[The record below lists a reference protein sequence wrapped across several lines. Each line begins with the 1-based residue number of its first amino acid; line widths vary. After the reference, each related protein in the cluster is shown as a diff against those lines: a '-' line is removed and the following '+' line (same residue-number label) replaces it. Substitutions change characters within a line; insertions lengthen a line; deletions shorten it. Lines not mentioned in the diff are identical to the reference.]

1 MGERLMGAFERPFC
15 GSLRAADVGRR
26 VELVGWVRRR
36 RNLGGIVFVD
46 LRDREGWV
54 QVLLRDDLRET
65 GERLSQEDVVRVV
78 GTVAARSA
86 DTVNSEM
93 PTGEVEVVAD
103 RVELLTAAETPPFVV
118 EDRVNA
124 SEELRLRYRYLDLR
138 RPEMMATLV
147 LRDRITFAIREY
159 FHNAG
164 FVEVETPIMT
174 RSTPEGARDFL
185 VPSRLSKGMFYALPQ
200 SPQLFKQLLQ
210 VAGLG
215 RYVQIARCFRDED
228 LRADRQPEFTQVDV
242 EASFVEEEDLY
253 ALIEGLFAR
262 VFPIVGIT
270 PPEHFPRLS
279 YAEALERFGS
289 DRPDARFGMELVEL
303 GRTAAAC
310 GFEVLRKAAEAGR
323 VKGIVVPGG
332 AAFSRKQLDGLS
344 EVVKPFGAPGVL
356 WFRKT
361 AEGYGSPA
369 KKALGDDGVA
379 SFLAAAKADGDDLL
393 VVVGGAPKVV
403 FAALGALRV
412 ELART
417 LGLIAPGA
425 HAFLWVTEFPLLE
438 WDEPTARWYATHHPF
453 TAPNP
458 DDVAKLESDPGAVR
472 ARAYDVVMD
481 GVELGGGSIRI
492 HDPNLQRRVFAA
504 LSIDEA
510 QAKHKFGFLLDAFRY
525 GAPPHGGLALGLD
538 RMVMLMAGRDSIRDV
553 IAFPKT
559 TAGNC
564 LLTDAPNTVDASQLV
579 ELGLSLPGAG
589 PEPGGGRD
597 QGSTR

>member
-1 MGERLMGAFERPFC
+1 MSETLMRAWERPFC
-15 GSLRAADVGRR
+15 GGLRAADVGRR

-54 QVLLRDDLRET
+54 QVLMRDELREA
-65 GERLSQEDVVRVV
+65 GEKLSQEDVIRVV

-86 DTVNSEM
+86 ETVNAEM
-93 PTGEVEVVAD
+93 PTGEVEVLAEA
-103 RVELLTAAETPPFVV
+103 VELLTASETPPFVV

-159 FHNAG
+159 FHNMG
-164 FVEVETPIMT
+164 FVDVETPILT

-185 VPSRLSKGMFYALPQ
+185 VPARLSRGTFYALPQ

-215 RYVQIARCFRDED
+215 RYIQIARCFRDEA
-228 LRADRQPEFTQVDV
+228 LRAERQLEFTQVDV
-242 EASFVEEEDLY
+242 EASFVEEEDIY
-253 ALIEGLFAR
+253 TLIEGLFAH

-270 PPEHFPRLS
+270 PPERFPRLS
-279 YAEALERFGS
+279 YGEAMERFGS
-289 DRPDARFGMELVEL
+289 DKPDMRFGVELVEL
-303 GRTAAAC
+303 GPPSLGCA
-310 GFEVLRKAAEAGR
+310 FEVLRKAAETGR
-323 VKGIVVPGG
+323 VKGVVVPGG
-332 AAFSRKQLDGLS
+332 ASFSRKQLDELS
-344 EVVKPFGAPGVL
+344 ELVKPYGAPGVV
-356 WFRKT
+356 WFRRT
-361 AEGYGSPA
+361 ADGYGSPA
-369 KKALGDDGVA
+369 KKALGDEGIA
-379 SFLAAAKADGDDLL
+379 AFLAAAGAGEGDLL
-393 VVVGGAPKVV
+393 VAVGGAPKVV
-403 FAALGALRV
+403 FASLGALRV
-412 ELART
+412 ELARR
-417 LGLIAPGA
+417 LSLVPKDA
-425 HAFLWVTEFPLLE
+425 HAFLWVTGFPLLE
-438 WDEPTARWYATHHPF
+438 WDEETARFYASHHPF
-453 TAPNP
+453 TSPRPEDA
-458 DDVAKLESDPGAVR
+458 DKLESDPGAVR

-492 HDPNLQRRVFAA
+492 HDPALQRRVFTA
-504 LSIDEA
+504 LGIDEA
-510 QAKHKFGFLLDAFRY
+510 QAKHKFGFLLEAFRY

-564 LLTDAPNTVDASQLV
+564 LLTDAPNTVDAEQLR
-579 ELGLSLPGAG
+579 ELHIALI
-589 PEPGGGRD
+589 
-597 QGSTR
+597 

>member
-1 MGERLMGAFERPFC
+1 MGATLMRAWERPFC

-46 LRDREGWV
+46 LRDRDGWV
-54 QVLLRDDLRET
+54 QVLLRDELREA
-65 GERLSQEDVVRVV
+65 GEKLSQEDVVRVV
-78 GTVAARSA
+78 GTVVPRSA
-86 DTVNSEM
+86 ETVNPEM
-93 PTGEVEVVAD
+93 PTGEVEVEAEA
-103 RVELLTAAETPPFVV
+103 VELLTAAETPPFVV

-147 LRDRITFAIREY
+147 LRDRITYAIREY
-159 FHNAG
+159 FHKMA
-164 FVEVETPIMT
+164 FVEVETPILT

-185 VPSRLSKGMFYALPQ
+185 VPSRLSRGTFYALPQ

-215 RYVQIARCFRDED
+215 RYIQIARCFRDEA
-228 LRADRQPEFTQVDV
+228 LRAERQLEFTQVDV
-242 EASFVEEEDLY
+242 EASFVEEEDIFT
-253 ALIEGLFAR
+253 LIEGLFAH

-270 PPEHFPRLS
+270 PPATFPRLTF
-279 YAEALERFGS
+279 AEAVERFGS
-289 DRPDARFGMELVEL
+289 DRPDTRFGMELVEL
-303 GRTAAAC
+303 GEAARAC
-310 GFEVLRKAAEAGR
+310 AFEGLRKAAESGR
-323 VKGIVVPGG
+323 VKGLVAQGG
-332 AAFSRKQLDGLS
+332 ASFSRKQLDELS
-344 EVVKPFGAPGVL
+344 ELVKPYGAPGVV

-369 KKALGDDGVA
+369 KKAMGDEGIA
-379 SFLAAAKADGDDLL
+379 AFLEAAGAEEGDLL
-393 VVVGGAPKVV
+393 VVVGGTPKVV

-412 ELART
+412 ELGRR
-417 LGLIAPGA
+417 LELIPQGA
-425 HAFLWVTEFPLLE
+425 HAFLWVTGFPLLE
-438 WDEPTARWYATHHPF
+438 WDEETRRFYASHHPF
-453 TAPNP
+453 TSPRP
-458 DDVAKLESDPGAVR
+458 EDVDKLESDPGAVR

-492 HDPNLQRRVFAA
+492 HDPALQRRVFTA
-504 LSIDEA
+504 LGIDEA
-510 QAKHKFGFLLDAFRY
+510 QAKHKFGFLLEAFRY

-564 LLTDAPNTVDASQLV
+564 LLTEAPNTVDPEQLR
-579 ELGLSLPGAG
+579 ELHIAL
-589 PEPGGGRD
+589 
-597 QGSTR
+597 T

>member
-1 MGERLMGAFERPFC
+1 MGATLMRAWERPFC

-46 LRDREGWV
+46 LRDRDGWV
-54 QVLLRDDLRET
+54 QVLLRDELREA
-65 GERLSQEDVVRVV
+65 GEKLSQEDVVRVV
-78 GTVAARSA
+78 GTVAPRSA
-86 DTVNSEM
+86 ETVNPEM
-93 PTGEVEVVAD
+93 PTGEVEVEAEA
-103 RVELLTAAETPPFVV
+103 VELLTAAETPPFVV

-147 LRDRITFAIREY
+147 LRDRITYAIREY
-159 FHNAG
+159 FHKMA
-164 FVEVETPIMT
+164 FVEVETPILT

-185 VPSRLSKGMFYALPQ
+185 VPSRLSRGTFYALPQ

-215 RYVQIARCFRDED
+215 RYIQIARCFRDEA
-228 LRADRQPEFTQVDV
+228 LRAERQLEFTQVDV
-242 EASFVEEEDLY
+242 EASFVEEEDIFT
-253 ALIEGLFAR
+253 LIEGLFAH

-270 PPEHFPRLS
+270 PPATFPRLTF
-279 YAEALERFGS
+279 AEAVERFGS
-289 DRPDARFGMELVEL
+289 DRPDTRFGMELVEL
-303 GRTAAAC
+303 GEAARAC
-310 GFEVLRKAAEAGR
+310 AFEGLRKAAESGR
-323 VKGIVVPGG
+323 VKGLVVQGG
-332 AAFSRKQLDGLS
+332 ASFSRKQLDELS
-344 EVVKPFGAPGVL
+344 ELVKPYGAPGVV

-369 KKALGDDGVA
+369 KKAMGDEGIA
-379 SFLAAAKADGDDLL
+379 AFLEAAGAEEGDLL
-393 VVVGGAPKVV
+393 VVVGGTPKVV

-412 ELART
+412 ELGRR
-417 LGLIAPGA
+417 LELIPQGA
-425 HAFLWVTEFPLLE
+425 HAFLWVTGFPLLE
-438 WDEPTARWYATHHPF
+438 WDEETRRFYASHHPF
-453 TAPNP
+453 TSPRP
-458 DDVAKLESDPGAVR
+458 EDVDKLESDPGAVR

-492 HDPNLQRRVFAA
+492 HDPALQRRVFTA
-504 LSIDEA
+504 LGIDEA
-510 QAKHKFGFLLDAFRY
+510 QAKHKFGFLLEAFRY

-564 LLTDAPNTVDASQLV
+564 LLTEAPNTVDPEQLR
-579 ELGLSLPGAG
+579 ELHIALI
-589 PEPGGGRD
+589 
-597 QGSTR
+597 

>member
-1 MGERLMGAFERPFC
+1 MGATLMRAWERPFC

-46 LRDREGWV
+46 LRDRDGWV
-54 QVLLRDDLRET
+54 QVLLRDELREA
-65 GERLSQEDVVRVV
+65 GEKLSQEDVVRAV
-78 GTVAARSA
+78 GTVVPRSA
-86 DTVNSEM
+86 ETVNPEM
-93 PTGEVEVVAD
+93 PTGEVEVEAEA
-103 RVELLTAAETPPFVV
+103 VELLTAAETPPFVV

-147 LRDRITFAIREY
+147 LRDRITYAIREY
-159 FHNAG
+159 FHKMA
-164 FVEVETPIMT
+164 FVEVETPILT

-185 VPSRLSKGMFYALPQ
+185 VPSRLSRGTFYALPQ

-215 RYVQIARCFRDED
+215 RYIQIARCFRDEA
-228 LRADRQPEFTQVDV
+228 LRAERQLEFTQVDV
-242 EASFVEEEDLY
+242 EASFVEEEDIFT
-253 ALIEGLFAR
+253 LIEGLFAH

-270 PPEHFPRLS
+270 PPATFPRLTF
-279 YAEALERFGS
+279 AEAVERFGS
-289 DRPDARFGMELVEL
+289 DRPDTRFGMELVEL
-303 GRTAAAC
+303 GEAARAC
-310 GFEVLRKAAEAGR
+310 ALEGLRKAAESGR
-323 VKGIVVPGG
+323 VKGLVVQGG
-332 AAFSRKQLDGLS
+332 ASFSRKQLDELS
-344 EVVKPFGAPGVL
+344 ELVKPYGAPGVV

-369 KKALGDDGVA
+369 KKAMGDEGIA
-379 SFLAAAKADGDDLL
+379 AFLEAAGAEEGNLL

-412 ELART
+412 ELGRR
-417 LGLIAPGA
+417 LELIPQGA
-425 HAFLWVTEFPLLE
+425 HAFLWVTDFPLLE
-438 WDEPTARWYATHHPF
+438 WDEETRRFYASHHPF
-453 TAPNP
+453 TSPRP
-458 DDVAKLESDPGAVR
+458 EDVDKLESDPGAVR

-492 HDPNLQRRVFAA
+492 HDPALQRRVFTA
-504 LSIDEA
+504 LGIDEA
-510 QAKHKFGFLLDAFRY
+510 QAKHKFGFLLEAFRY

-564 LLTDAPNTVDASQLV
+564 LLTEAPNTVDPEQLR
-579 ELGLSLPGAG
+579 ELHIALI
-589 PEPGGGRD
+589 
-597 QGSTR
+597 

>member
-15 GSLRAADVGRR
+15 GSLRAADIGRR

-46 LRDREGWV
+46 LRDREGWA
-54 QVLLRDDLRET
+54 QVLLRDALREA
-65 GERLSQEDVVRVV
+65 GEKLSQEDVVRVA

-86 DTVNSEM
+86 DTVNPEM
-93 PTGEVEVVAD
+93 PTGEIEVIAEEVD
-103 RVELLTAAETPPFVV
+103 LLTAAETPPFVV

-138 RPEMMATLV
+138 RPEMMATLM

-159 FHNAG
+159 FHHAG
-164 FVEVETPIMT
+164 FVEVETPVMT

-253 ALIEGLFAR
+253 ALIEGLFAK
-262 VFPIVGIT
+262 VFPIVGIK
-270 PPEHFPRLS
+270 PPERFPRLT
-279 YAEALERFGS
+279 YAEAMERFGS
-289 DRPDARFGMELVEL
+289 DRPDMRFGMELVEL
-303 GRTAAAC
+303 GETAAAC
-310 GFEVLRKAAEAGR
+310 GFEVLRKAAAAGR

-344 EVVKPFGAPGVL
+344 ESVKPFGAPGVL

-379 SFLAAAKADGDDLL
+379 SFLAAAKAGGGDLL

-403 FAALGALRV
+403 FAALAALRV
-412 ELART
+412 ELGRT
-417 LGLIAPGA
+417 LGVIAPGS

-438 WDEPTARWYATHHPF
+438 WDEATARWYATHHPF

-458 DDVAKLESDPGAVR
+458 DDVARLESDPGAVR

-492 HDPNLQRRVFAA
+492 HDSNLQRRVFAA

-564 LLTDAPNTVDASQLV
+564 LLTDAPNTVDASQLE
-579 ELGLSLPGAG
+579 ELGLGFRGAG
-589 PEPGGGRD
+589 PAADGGRD

>member
-1 MGERLMGAFERPFC
+1 MSETLMRAWERPFC
-15 GSLRAADVGRR
+15 GGLRAADVGRR

-54 QVLLRDDLRET
+54 QVLMRDELREA
-65 GERLSQEDVVRVV
+65 GEKLSQEDVIRVV

-86 DTVNSEM
+86 ETVNAEM
-93 PTGEVEVVAD
+93 PTGEVEVLAEA
-103 RVELLTAAETPPFVV
+103 VELLTASETPPFVV

-159 FHNAG
+159 FHNMG
-164 FVEVETPIMT
+164 FVDVETPILT

-185 VPSRLSKGMFYALPQ
+185 VPARLSRGTFYALPQ

-215 RYVQIARCFRDED
+215 RYIQIARCFRDEA
-228 LRADRQPEFTQVDV
+228 LRAERQLEFTQVDV
-242 EASFVEEEDLY
+242 EASFVEEEDIY
-253 ALIEGLFAR
+253 TLIEGLFAH

-270 PPEHFPRLS
+270 PPERFPRLS
-279 YAEALERFGS
+279 YGEAMERFGS
-289 DRPDARFGMELVEL
+289 DKPDMRFGVELVEL
-303 GRTAAAC
+303 GPPSLGCA
-310 GFEVLRKAAEAGR
+310 FEVLRKVAETGR
-323 VKGIVVPGG
+323 VKGVVVPGG
-332 AAFSRKQLDGLS
+332 ASFSRKQLDELS
-344 EVVKPFGAPGVL
+344 ELVKPYGAPGVV
-356 WFRKT
+356 WFRRT
-361 AEGYGSPA
+361 ADGYGSPA
-369 KKALGDDGVA
+369 KKALGDEGIA
-379 SFLAAAKADGDDLL
+379 AFLAAAGAGEGDLL
-393 VVVGGAPKVV
+393 VAVGGAPKVV
-403 FAALGALRV
+403 FASLGALRV
-412 ELART
+412 ELARK
-417 LGLIAPGA
+417 LGLVPKDA
-425 HAFLWVTEFPLLE
+425 HAFLWVTGFPLLE
-438 WDEPTARWYATHHPF
+438 WDEETGRFYASHHPF
-453 TAPNP
+453 TSPRP
-458 DDVAKLESDPGAVR
+458 EDVDKLESDPGAVR

-492 HDPNLQRRVFAA
+492 HDPALQRRVFTA
-504 LSIDEA
+504 LGIDEA
-510 QAKHKFGFLLDAFRY
+510 QAKHKFGFLLEAFRY

-564 LLTDAPNTVDASQLV
+564 LLTDAPNTVDAEQLR
-579 ELGLSLPGAG
+579 ELHIALI
-589 PEPGGGRD
+589 
-597 QGSTR
+597 

>member
-1 MGERLMGAFERPFC
+1 MGATLMRAWERPFC

-46 LRDREGWV
+46 LRDRDGWV
-54 QVLLRDDLRET
+54 QVLLRDELREA
-65 GERLSQEDVVRVV
+65 GEKLSQEDVVRMV
-78 GTVAARSA
+78 GTVVPRSA
-86 DTVNSEM
+86 ETVNPEM
-93 PTGEVEVVAD
+93 PTGEVEVEAEA
-103 RVELLTAAETPPFVV
+103 VELLTAAETPPFVV

-147 LRDRITFAIREY
+147 LRDRITYAIREY
-159 FHNAG
+159 FHKMA
-164 FVEVETPIMT
+164 FVEVETPILT

-185 VPSRLSKGMFYALPQ
+185 VPSRLSRGTFYALPQ

-215 RYVQIARCFRDED
+215 RYIQIARCFRDEA
-228 LRADRQPEFTQVDV
+228 LRAERQLEFTQVDV
-242 EASFVEEEDLY
+242 EASFVEEEDIFT
-253 ALIEGLFAR
+253 LIEGLFAH

-270 PPEHFPRLS
+270 PPATFPRLTF
-279 YAEALERFGS
+279 AEAVERFGS
-289 DRPDARFGMELVEL
+289 DRPDTRFGMELVEL
-303 GRTAAAC
+303 GEAARAC
-310 GFEVLRKAAEAGR
+310 AFEGLRKAAESGC
-323 VKGIVVPGG
+323 VKGLVVQGG
-332 AAFSRKQLDGLS
+332 ASFSRKQLDELS
-344 EVVKPFGAPGVL
+344 ELVKPYGAPGVV

-369 KKALGDDGVA
+369 KKAMGDEGIA
-379 SFLAAAKADGDDLL
+379 AFLEAAGAEEGDLL
-393 VVVGGAPKVV
+393 VVVGGTPKVV

-412 ELART
+412 ELGRR
-417 LGLIAPGA
+417 LELIPQGA
-425 HAFLWVTEFPLLE
+425 HAFLWVTGFPLLE
-438 WDEPTARWYATHHPF
+438 WDEETRRFYASHHPF
-453 TAPNP
+453 TSPRP
-458 DDVAKLESDPGAVR
+458 EDVDKLESDPGAVR

-492 HDPNLQRRVFAA
+492 HDPALQRRVFTA
-504 LSIDEA
+504 LGIDEA
-510 QAKHKFGFLLDAFRY
+510 QAKHKFGFLLEAFRY

-564 LLTDAPNTVDASQLV
+564 LLTEAPNTVDPEQLR
-579 ELGLSLPGAG
+579 ELHIAL
-589 PEPGGGRD
+589 
-597 QGSTR
+597 T